1 MSQIT
6 SSFAQ
11 TSPVAS
17 HLKQKR
23 GPCSSVT
30 YEAHVTGLPCLESL
44 CDCFARCSLG
54 CRQAAPLLPH
64 HTAHSR
70 LSLQDCVERSSL
82 PAHFANLLSHC
93 ESLLRCHL
101 IQSGLHSPPR
111 AERHSLPKPDR
122 PRPMNA
128 ALTSF
133 KPFASDLPD
142 TCRLVQSASLHQ
154 LQESRDFVLSTA
166 MSLSPRT
173 IPGT

>member
-1 MSQIT
+1 MSLSAT
-6 SSFAQ
+6 AL
-11 TSPVAS
+11 PGA
-17 HLKQKR
+17 HLAADK
-23 GPCSSVT
+23 
-30 YEAHVTGLPCLESL
+30 LP
-44 CDCFARCSLG
+44 RCSLTTP
-54 CRQAAPLLPH
+54 R
-64 HTAHSR
+64 TAR

-111 AERHSLPKPDR
+111 AEWHSLPKPHR

-128 ALTSF
+128 ASTSS
-133 KPFASDLPD
+133 KAFASDLPD

-154 LQESRDFVLSTA
+154 LQESKDFVLSTA